1 MRKTL
6 APLRGGG
13 ADGRI
18 HGPGYGYADGGSGGL
33 DELTIL
39 LRLLLLFLLLLIA
52 MTTGLITTI
61 FTQLR
66 GGGVVS
72 VLPEVRGRKRAR
84 QDW

>member
-33 DELTIL
+33 DELAIL
-39 LRLLLLFLLLLIA
+39 LRLLLLFLLIA

-61 FTQLR
+61 FTRLR